1 MTIDKGIYQSNKTD
15 NKILKMSTTED
26 PLLDIELETLSTLKQ
41 QYNEEVKKG
50 YQGSFSQWIR
60 ETDIDSLVTLKKGG
74 SARQKLKDGGILA
87 RETLISMLKNEY
99 PADFIKLSDK
109 GFDKIS
115 TKEISDLLD
124 NLDKGQKF

>member
-1 MTIDKGIYQSNKTD
+1 MTIDKGIYQSNKID
-15 NKILKMSTTED
+15 DKILKVATEED
-26 PLLDIELETLSTLKQ
+26 PLINIELETLSTLKQ

-60 ETDIDSLVTLKKGG
+60 DADIDSLVTLKKGG
-74 SARQKLKDGGILA
+74 RVRQKLKGGGILG
-87 RETLISMLKNEY
+87 RETLISMLKSEY
-99 PADFIKLSDK
+99 PSDYIRLSDK

>member
-1 MTIDKGIYQSNKTD
+1 MTIDKGIYQSNKID
-15 NKILKMSTTED
+15 DKILKVATEED
-26 PLLDIELETLSTLKQ
+26 PLINIELETLSTLKQ

-60 ETDIDSLVTLKKGG
+60 NADIDSLVNLKKGG
-74 SARQKLKDGGILA
+74 RVRQKLKGGGILA
-87 RETLISMLKNEY
+87 RETLISMLKSEY
-99 PADFIKLSDK
+99 PSDYIRLSDK